1 MSPESAPDPREEFL
15 HRAAEV
21 VGAENVV
28 RPDAE
33 EGYLD
38 PYPLQHGRSAWPG
51 VRPANTAEVRSLVRL
66 ADETGTPLWTF
77 SRGKNLGYGGP
88 EPRDHG
94 MVALDLSR
102 MNRILSVDERLG
114 YAVVEPGVTFFD
126 LFEYLR
132 EHGIDLW
139 MSVPALGW
147 GSILGN
153 MLDRGYGMTPLG
165 DHVKSLCGLEVVL
178 PDGDLLRT
186 GMGAMEGTDL
196 GPIFQGGFG
205 PTLDGLFTQSNLG
218 VVVSGGLW
226 LMPAPQAFA
235 NGDIMVEDEEDL
247 PALIDVLTQLR
258 REEIIQN
265 NALCGNVVRA
275 ATMRGS
281 RKDFWDGEGSIPDW
295 RLEEMRREFGIGQ
308 WNAKFG
314 LYGDPGLV
322 RRRLE
327 IVRER
332 IAAAIPGAVVDARIY
347 EGEEGRALEHG
358 RIAEADR
365 TQLAGV
371 PTLKP
376 LSTVAWAAENGGHI
390 DAAPIIPARGEEV
403 YAFYQ
408 EAKALYAEYGFD
420 LYIGYHLYPRHMV
433 HVTMIFFERGNEEM
447 LARARELYTRLLDAA
462 RARGY
467 APYRS
472 HVDYMD
478 RIADGFDFN
487 DHAALRF
494 QERLKD
500 AIDPR
505 GIIAPGK
512 QGVWPARFR
521 ASRSSSREE
530 EYILS

>member
-1 MSPESAPDPREEFL
+1 MDRREEFL
-15 HRAAEV
+15 GRAEGI
-21 VGAENVV
+21 VGAQHVV
-28 RPDAE
+28 SLDSS

-38 PYPLQHGRSAWPG
+38 PYPLNPGRTPWPG
-51 VRPANTAEVRSLVRL
+51 VRPANTGQVQELVRL
-66 ADETGTPLWTF
+66 AGGLEVPLWAF
-77 SRGKNLGYGGP
+77 SCGKNLGYGGP
-88 EPRDHG
+88 EPRDAG

-102 MNRILSVDERLG
+102 MNRILEVDDRLC
-114 YAVVEPGVTFFD
+114 YAVVEPGVTFFE
-126 LFEYLR
+126 LFDYIKERGLNV
-132 EHGIDLW
+132 W

-147 GSILGN
+147 GSVMGN
-153 MLDRGYGMTPLG
+153 MLDRGYGMTPYG
-165 DHVKSLCGLEVVL
+165 DHVKSLCGMEVVL
-178 PDGDLLRT
+178 ADGELVRT
-186 GMGAMEGTDL
+186 GMGAMEGSEL

-218 VVVSGGLW
+218 VVTQIGLW
-226 LMPAPQAFA
+226 LQPAPNTYV
-235 NGDIMVEDEEDL
+235 NGDIAVAREEDL
-247 PALIDVLTQLR
+247 PLLIDLLTALR

-275 ATMRGS
+275 ATMRGN
-281 RKDFWDGEGSIPDW
+281 RAAFWDGEGSIPDW
-295 RLEEMRREFGIGQ
+295 RLEEMRQEFGLGQ

-314 LYGDPGLV
+314 LYGDRGLCE
-322 RRRLE
+322 RRLQ
-327 IVRER
+327 IIRER
-332 IAAAIPGAVVDARIY
+332 LAAIPGARIDARFY
-347 EGEEGRALEHG
+347 SGSEGLALRHED
-358 RIAEADR
+358 IATPDR
-365 TQLAGV
+365 TQMAGV

-376 LSTVAWAAENGGHI
+376 LSTVGWAAENGGHI

-408 EAKALYAEYGFD
+408 EAKRLYAKYSFD

-433 HVTMIFFERGNEEM
+433 HVTMIFFERGNAEM
-447 LARARELYTRLLDAA
+447 LARARALYTELLDAA

-487 DHAALRF
+487 NHAIRRL

-500 AIDPR
+500 ALDPA

-512 QGVWPARFR
+512 QGVWPERYRDGRPSMQEAI
-521 ASRSSSREE
+521 AAG
-530 EYILS
+530 